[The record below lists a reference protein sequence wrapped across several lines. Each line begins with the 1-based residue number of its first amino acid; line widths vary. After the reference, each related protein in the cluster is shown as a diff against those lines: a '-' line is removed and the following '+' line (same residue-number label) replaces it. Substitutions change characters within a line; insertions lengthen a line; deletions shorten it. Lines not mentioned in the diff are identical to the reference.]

1 MPVTGTID
9 NDAALLRPLCP
20 FMTDILPAS
29 FGANIVLSLC
39 NVQRRP
45 LTARLSQY
53 PLRSESDQSA
63 ALPRIDAMHRNKRR
77 ANAVENGQAAVVG
90 REISRLIRH
99 SLTLRTVAAP
109 LFQA

>member
-1 MPVTGTID
+1 GKPSGRRCYAL
-9 NDAALLRPLCP
+9 AAGQLRGRVDP
-20 FMTDILPAS
+20 S
-29 FGANIVLSLC
+29 SRS
-39 NVQRRP
+39 VQRRP

-53 PLRSESDQSA
+53 PLRSESNQSA

-77 ANAVENGQAAVVG
+77 ANAVENGQAAVVD

>member
-53 PLRSESDQSA
+53 PLRSLRHCSRPDRELGRGNDKPTIRYVICRTQS
-63 ALPRIDAMHRNKRR
+63 RNLRNRKR
-77 ANAVENGQAAVVG
+77 ETTF
-90 REISRLIRH
+90 L
-99 SLTLRTVAAP
+99 
-109 LFQA
+109 